1 MIKIICAAF
10 MFVTILTGC
19 ETDKLKDENI
29 KLSAQLDEANRQVA
43 KLEKNREDLVRLN
56 EDLQNKEERLKSA
69 ASAKQQ
75 LEIDLNWYK
84 NAIKDVMSIK
94 NFDYEV
100 VSQSVSREPYDKV
113 VYIKNVPELN
123 KDQTIYLLKAALSF
137 FDDQA
142 NIVSFW
148 RDRDMAMRYASGK
161 YDPEEGPSGWSGFD
175 YRFGSIINDEPYPR
189 LRQYNSRDD
198 SQLIEFGKYSSK

>member
-1 MIKIICAAF
+1 MIKSICAAF
-10 MFVTILTGC
+10 MFVAILTGC

-56 EDLQNKEERLKSA
+56 EDLINKEEQLKSA

-75 LEIDLNWYK
+75 LETDLNWYK
-84 NAIKDVMSIK
+84 NAIQDIMSIR

-113 VYIKNVPELN
+113 VYIKNVPEHN

-137 FDDQA
+137 SDDKA
-142 NIVSFW
+142 KIVSFW

-161 YDPEEGPSGWSGFD
+161 YDPEEGPLGWSGFD
-175 YRFGSIINDEPYPR
+175 YRFGSTINDEPYPR
-189 LRQYNSRDD
+189 
-198 SQLIEFGKYSSK
+198 